1 MNNQRVYDKKSEG
14 QELGHFTHRNEA
26 FDCENCGLRIKPRKS
41 SCRNHC
47 PFCLV
52 SKHVDCFPGDRANPC
67 QGLMDMVS
75 YQLTSQKGLVLEF
88 KCRRC
93 GELTKNVAAHEDPIQ
108 PDSFDLILK
117 SQQMVKGTGRP

>member
-1 MNNQRVYDKKSEG
+1 
-14 QELGHFTHRNEA
+14 
-26 FDCENCGLRIKPRKS
+26 
-41 SCRNHC
+41 
-47 PFCLV
+47 
-52 SKHVDCFPGDRANPC
+52 
-67 QGLMDMVS
+67 MDMVS